1 MLQPNLEKL
10 KLILDE
16 MKNIGNLEG
25 IFLAYR
31 DGGFI
36 TENLNKNIDGNKFSS
51 MCASVLESAEELGK
65 TIEDKKINK
74 IITEIEKISILIFK
88 CDESIFLTIIINEE
102 SKIGLIFDQL
112 EIYIQRILDEF
123 H

>member
-1 MLQPNLEKL
+1 MLQPNLDKL
-10 KLILDE
+10 KIILDE
-16 MKNIGNLEG
+16 MRNIGNLEG

-31 DGGFI
+31 DGGLI
-36 TENLNKNIDGNKFSS
+36 TENMNKKIDGNKFSS

-74 IITEIEKISILIFK
+74 IITEIEKKSILIFK
-88 CDESIFLTIIINEE
+88 CDENLFLTIIINEE

-112 EIYIQRILDEF
+112 ENCIRQILDEF

>member
-1 MLQPNLEKL
+1 MTQPNLEKL

-16 MKNIGNLEG
+16 MKNTGNLEG

-31 DGGFI
+31 DGGLI

-65 TIEDKKINK
+65 TIEDKKIKK
-74 IITEIEKISILIFK
+74 IITEIEKRSILIFK
-88 CDESIFLTIIINEE
+88 CDEKVFLTVIINEE

-112 EIYIQRILDEF
+112 ETYIQQILDEF
-123 H
+123 Y